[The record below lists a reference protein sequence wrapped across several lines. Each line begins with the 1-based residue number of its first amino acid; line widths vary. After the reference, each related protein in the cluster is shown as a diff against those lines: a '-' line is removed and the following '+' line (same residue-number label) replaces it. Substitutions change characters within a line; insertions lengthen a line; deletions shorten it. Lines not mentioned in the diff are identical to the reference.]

1 MSRPRGISPRP
12 WAWAAVALI
21 ALAAAALRL
30 IGIGM
35 VETDPFYDAA
45 VRSMGVS
52 WHNFF
57 FGAFDPGGATSID
70 KPPVDLWLQVA
81 SVKLLGFSTTTVKLP
96 EALAGIVSVPLLFAA
111 VRRMWS
117 TAAGLAAAAALAIM
131 PIEVITSRSDT
142 MDAVMM
148 ALIVLALWLIVRAC
162 ETGRWA
168 WLLAGAA
175 SMGLAFE
182 VKLMES
188 FVALPGLALLAYLGM
203 PGPHRRR
210 LLQALAAGAVYVVFA
225 LAWLGATLLFPAH
238 ERPWAIGSANGS
250 AWNAAFVFNGTDR
263 LGGKAP
269 EPGQTVYE
277 AGHSYPTATQAE
289 RDHIP
294 IVPPSPT
301 RLLSTIGPLSGGRLG
316 LELLIG
322 LLLGVPALVGGVL
335 ADRRAAALGEASGV
349 VEVSGERAQGSG
361 APGPSALEP
370 SAAEPSAA
378 GRRVRA
384 AVAGGLLLWTATGVI
399 LFSHMI
405 RLHPRYVE
413 SFVPAVA
420 ALLGIGAAWAGAIG
434 SDARASRVRLGAL
447 TVALVGTVYYVHRLQ
462 YGFTAVWW
470 IALAA
475 ACGALAMAVLARRR
489 PGRGGPLSGATIA
502 LTLVAVLALPLR
514 LDIAAIHDKVS
525 DAGHVGALSHEELV
539 LVSAYTRAHQH
550 GARYELAAASAT
562 EIGALIVKDVK
573 PVLILTTYDGRVLT
587 DVAELRR
594 AIAAGEVKYAFLN
607 ETCDP
612 SAPSAQTN
620 AACSEP
626 VRWIRA
632 HGRDVSRAAGLRR
645 GGLLYLLPGASA

>member
-1 MSRPRGISPRP
+1 
-12 WAWAAVALI
+12 
-21 ALAAAALRL
+21 
-30 IGIGM
+30 
-35 VETDPFYDAA
+35 
-45 VRSMGVS
+45 
-52 WHNFF
+52 
-57 FGAFDPGGATSID
+57 
-70 KPPVDLWLQVA
+70 
-81 SVKLLGFSTTTVKLP
+81 
-96 EALAGIVSVPLLFAA
+96 
-111 VRRMWS
+111 
-117 TAAGLAAAAALAIM
+117 M

-175 SMGLAFE
+175 CMGLAFE

-203 PGPHRRR
+203 PGPRRR
-210 LLQALAAGAVYVVFA
+210 RVLQTLAAGAVYVAIA
-225 LAWLGATLLFPAH
+225 LAWLSATLLFPVH
-238 ERPWAIGSANGS
+238 QRPWAIGSTNGS

-263 LGGKAP
+263 LGSKAP
-269 EPGQTVYE
+269 EPGQTSYE

-301 RLLSTIGPLSGGRLG
+301 RLLATIGPLSGGRLG
-316 LELLIG
+316 LELLVG
-322 LLLGVPALVGGVL
+322 LLLGVPALIGGVL
-335 ADRRAAALGEASGV
+335 ADRRAAALGEASTGTRAAG
-349 VEVSGERAQGSG
+349 ECEQRPSGPGPNPQGPNPQG
-361 APGPSALEP
+361 PNTPGPSALGPNTPGP
-370 SAAEPSAA
+370 SALGPSAP
-378 GRRVRA
+378 GPRMRV
-384 AVAGGLLLWTATGVI
+384 AVAGGLLLWTATGVV

-413 SFVPAVA
+413 SFAPAIA
-420 ALLGIGAAWAGAIG
+420 ALLGIGAAWAGAPG
-434 SDARASRVRLGAL
+434 SDVRASRARLVAL
-447 TVALVGTVYYVHRLQ
+447 TVALVVTVYYVQRLQ

-470 IALAA
+470 ITLAA
-475 ACGALAMAVLARRR
+475 ACGALALAVLAHRR
-489 PGRGGPLSGATIA
+489 PGRGGPLAGATIA

-514 LDIAAIHDKVS
+514 LDVVAIRDRVD
-525 DAGHVGALSHEELV
+525 DAGHVGALPHEQV
-539 LVSAYTRAHQH
+539 VRISAYTRAHRH

-562 EIGALIVKDVK
+562 SIGALIVKDLQ

-587 DVAELRR
+587 DVARLRR
-594 AIAAGEVKYAFLN
+594 AIAAGEVMYAFLN

-626 VRWIRA
+626 VLWIRA
-632 HGRDVSRAAGLRR
+632 HGRDVSRAAGLSR
-645 GGLLYLLPGASA
+645 GGLLYLLPGASG